1 MISLAF
7 IAKQELTV
15 LFTQQ
20 NTDVLEQSIHHRIM
34 GPEKAGP
41 IYSSGSSVGD
51 LQRWVV
57 DVLGIFG
64 RLILYFVGLS
74 HALQGI

>member
-1 MISLAF
+1 MFLNNPSTTGLWA
-7 IAKQELTV
+7 
-15 LFTQQ
+15 
-20 NTDVLEQSIHHRIM
+20 S
-34 GPEKAGP
+34 EKAGP
-41 IYSSGSSVGD
+41 IYSSESSVGD
-51 LQRWVV
+51 LQRWVA